1 MLRFPQQASGLL
13 VSGSAMASLISINV
27 ARNLHASIDV
37 KQAGLASA
45 NKRLII
51 YASEQTHRTIHR
63 AVEILGLG
71 LNQLRI
77 IPVNPFHQ
85 IDLDALDQAIAYD
98 VTQGHQP
105 FCVVGNAGT
114 TTTGAFDNLTELAKI
129 CQKYQL
135 WFHVDGAFGA
145 LTRLSEK
152 YSYLTNG
159 LELAD
164 SVAFDFHKWLHMPYE
179 LGCVLIKNAQAHKDG
194 FEISHP
200 YLPGSQSGMTAGIFW
215 PADYGIELSRSFKA
229 LKAWFLIKEHG
240 IKKFGQLIDNNIAQ
254 AHYLKKLIL
263 PNPQLELIAAIS
275 LNIVCF
281 RFVSK
286 LLDDSALNL
295 LNQAITLELQNL
307 GSLVVS
313 DIAVDGK
320 IGLRAAFFNYKAQQE
335 DLDFLINSVLT
346 IGNRKI
352 VYFIKTVKA

>member
-1 MLRFPQQASGLL
+1 
-13 VSGSAMASLISINV
+13 
-27 ARNLHASIDV
+27 
-37 KQAGLASA
+37 
-45 NKRLII
+45 
-51 YASEQTHRTIHR
+51 
-63 AVEILGLG
+63 
-71 LNQLRI
+71 
-77 IPVNPFHQ
+77 
-85 IDLDALDQAIAYD
+85 
-98 VTQGHQP
+98 
-105 FCVVGNAGT
+105 
-114 TTTGAFDNLTELAKI
+114 
-129 CQKYQL
+129 
-135 WFHVDGAFGA
+135 